1 LSRSDKPSEI
11 RPGLATSREIDHDDR
26 QRWIVH
32 LRRGVKWHDGSD
44 LCTPGTGPYKFD
56 KVSQQR
62 LELVPNQD
70 YWEQDRVPKQDRL
83 VLIPMPEGST
93 RTTASLS
100 GQVDWIEAHSPDA
113 ITRLKV

>member
-1 LSRSDKPSEI
+1 MTD
-11 RPGLATSREIDHDDR
+11 ATSAP
-26 QRWIVH
+26 
-32 LRRGVKWHDGSD
+32 
-44 LCTPGTGPYKFD
+44 PGTGPYKFD
-56 KVSQQR
+56 KVSQRR

-93 RTTASLS
+93 RTAASLS

-113 ITRLKV
+113 ITRLKVQQIGPVVGVNIGDAGTGPAHAREDIASSVMWRNGRA